1 MKRFIGLYLIW
12 GAIVQA
18 CGQVPQS
25 LPSWQGNTCDSTR
38 RVTSLSLY
46 DLIIPVY
53 KTDSLREQ
61 TVGINRVLAF
71 VNDEQGTPHFLGS
84 HRSGSPTDS
93 LPAPTSRLDSMQ
105 RHAYFTALTE
115 DPLYL
120 YTRWAWLLDTTRQVF
135 MIRRDS
141 LVDSLRRQLSS
152 YEIRVISD
160 LRSAELQ
167 TRLLGRGRSMAPIS
181 FHQLGLAADL
191 GFFRRGRLVRNAG
204 PYEAIGDLTP
214 YYQLVW
220 GGNFVGFVDPPH
232 FQLYRNAA
240 AFLKDFPLLRFEFEP
255 FYERYQQRVQQKI
268 EANKEFEVEDTKEL
282 LSVLNEYRSKFP
294 CPCQAIQVPDTSR
307 YTLPNMPRPGA
318 SDLVIVGDLK
328 DQRLSIW
335 RGSQLLVAYRL
346 GIWR

>member
-12 GAIVQA
+12 GAIFQA
-18 CGQVPQS
+18 CGQAPPT
-25 LPSWQGNTCDSTR
+25 LPSWQSSTCDSSR
-38 RVTSLSLY
+38 QVTSLSLY
-46 DLIIPVY
+46 DLITPVY

-61 TVGINRVLAF
+61 TLGVSRVLAF
-71 VNDEQGTPHFLGS
+71 VKDEPGTFHFLGS

-105 RHAYFTALTE
+105 RHAYFTAITE

-120 YTRWAWLLDTTRQVF
+120 YNRWAWLLDTTRQAFLV
-135 MIRRDS
+135 RRDS
-141 LVDSLRRQLSS
+141 LVDSLRRQLPN
-152 YEIRVISD
+152 YEVKVISD

-167 TRLLGRGRSMAPIS
+167 TKLLGRGRSMAPIS

-191 GFFRRGRLVRNAG
+191 GFFRHGRLVRNAG

-214 YYQLVW
+214 YYQLIW

-255 FYERYQQRVQQKI
+255 FYDRYLQRVQQKI
-268 EANKEFEVEDTKEL
+268 EANKEYEVEDTKEL
-282 LSVLNEYRSKFP
+282 LSTINEYRSQFP
-294 CPCQAIQVPDTSR
+294 CPCQSIAVMDTTRLQSPKIA
-307 YTLPNMPRPGA
+307 TLSA
-318 SDLVIVGDLK
+318 DDLVIVGDLK
-328 DQRLSIW
+328 EQRLNIW
-335 RGSQLLVAYRL
+335 RGSHLLVSYRL